1 MDDKREKRK
10 YKILNK
16 EIRMN
21 LTVDKVNK
29 FCAICDGLD
38 YDVNVICGRLCVD
51 GKSVMGVM
59 EMCGRTVTL
68 APVTNDQ
75 HDIHDFLHKMK
86 ELGAY
91 ETEGFYS

>member
-1 MDDKREKRK
+1 M
-10 YKILNK
+10 K

-29 FCAICDGLD
+29 FCSICDSLD

-68 APVTNDQ
+68 SPITDDQ
-75 HDIHDFLHKMK
+75 RLVYEFFNKMK
-86 ELGAY
+86 EIGAY
-91 ETEGFYS
+91 ETDGFYS